1 MGSFRYL
8 FYTKDIFCKHKY
20 REVPNQLLL
29 SSRLGRMRE
38 DFRDQ
43 AIPLE
48 KEKEEEKTP
57 RIEVN
62 ESSAR

>member
-1 MGSFRYL
+1 
-8 FYTKDIFCKHKY
+8 
-20 REVPNQLLL
+20 
-29 SSRLGRMRE
+29 MRE

-48 KEKEEEKTP
+48 KEKEEEKTT

-62 ESSAR
+62 WVRLGESCREQEQHSGRD

>member
-1 MGSFRYL
+1 
-8 FYTKDIFCKHKY
+8 
-20 REVPNQLLL
+20 
-29 SSRLGRMRE
+29 MRE

-48 KEKEEEKTP
+48 KEMEEEKTT

-62 ESSAR
+62 WSSAR

>member
-8 FYTKDIFCKHKY
+8 FYTKGIFCKHKY

-29 SSRLGRMRE
+29 SSRLGRMKE
-38 DFRDQ
+38 DFRAQ

-48 KEKEEEKTP
+48 KEKEEERTT

-62 ESSAR
+62 

>member
-1 MGSFRYL
+1 
-8 FYTKDIFCKHKY
+8 
-20 REVPNQLLL
+20 
-29 SSRLGRMRE
+29 MRE

-48 KEKEEEKTP
+48 KEKEEEKTT

-62 ESSAR
+62 WSSAR

>member
-1 MGSFRYL
+1 
-8 FYTKDIFCKHKY
+8 
-20 REVPNQLLL
+20 
-29 SSRLGRMRE
+29 MRE

-48 KEKEEEKTP
+48 KEKEEEEKTT

-62 ESSAR
+62 WSSAR